1 MLIKGETLPQR
12 NKTKKTHLRIT
23 QVKNT
28 INKTTTTKR
37 D

>member
-1 MLIKGETLPQR
+1 MLIKGETLPQQ
-12 NKTKKTHLRIT
+12 KQKQKT

-28 INKTTTTKR
+28 INKIKTTTTKR